1 VIVDAHAHIV
11 VGEAAAG
18 PGRTGSWRPEVN
30 QAGGRSRIRHD
41 GRELTSVVGEFTDPE
56 RMAHEADAHGIGH
69 LLLSPWVRLLPFEQ
83 PVGEARDICRVQND
97 ALAALVA
104 ARPDRFSAL
113 GAVALQDPAT
123 AAGDLLKVLADGLAG
138 VELTPGIAGRYL
150 GDDAFEPF
158 WEAAEDAG
166 AVLFVHPSTRGLAM
180 PVFDEYYLWNSVA
193 NPVETA
199 TGAAHLVMAGVLER
213 HPRLKIVLAHGGGAL
228 GAVRGRLRRAHAQVP
243 AARSR
248 LRESPDA
255 SLARFYHD
263 TVTHDPVLLRR
274 LIEDAGP
281 EHVLLGSDRPF
292 DMGSDDPVG
301 EVRALDLPPEAEAA
315 VLGGNAARL
324 LGWPANPDP
333 AAGRGRPGP

>member
-11 VGEAAAG
+11 VRDATAA
-18 PGRTGSWRPEVN
+18 PGRTGSWRPQVT
-30 QAGGRSRIRHD
+30 QVAGRSRIRHD
-41 GRELTSVVGEFTDPE
+41 GRELTSVVGEFTDPG
-56 RMAHEADAHGIGH
+56 RMAQEAAACGIGH
-69 LLLSPWVRLLPFEQ
+69 LLLSPWVRMLPFEH
-83 PVGEARDICRVQND
+83 PLAEARDICKVQND

-104 ARPDRFSAL
+104 ARPECFSAL
-113 GAVALQDPAT
+113 GAVPLQDPAA
-123 AAGDLLKVLADGLAG
+123 AAGDLLDLLADGLAG

-158 WEAAEDAG
+158 WEAAEGAG
-166 AVLFVHPSTRGLAM
+166 ALLFIHPSTRGLAL

-199 TGAAHLVMAGVLER
+199 TAAAHLVMAGVLER

-248 LRESPDA
+248 LRQPPDA
-255 SLARFYHD
+255 SLARFYYD
-263 TVTHDPVLLRR
+263 TVTHDPELLRR
-274 LIEDAGP
+274 LIEDAGAD
-281 EHVLLGSDRPF
+281 HVLLGSDRPF

-301 EVRALDLPPEAEAA
+301 EVRDLALPALAEAA

-324 LGWPANPDP
+324 LGWPASADP
-333 AAGRGRPGP
+333 PAGPGRVGP

>member
-11 VGEAAAG
+11 VRDATAG
-18 PGRTGSWRPEVN
+18 PGRTGSWRPQVTE
-30 QAGGRSRIRHD
+30 AGGRSRIRHE
-41 GRELTSVVGEFTDPE
+41 GRELTSVVSEFTDPG
-56 RMAHEADAHGIGH
+56 RMAQEAAARGIGH
-69 LLLSPWVRLLPFEQ
+69 LLLSPWVRLLPFEH
-83 PVGEARDICRVQND
+83 PLAEAREICRVQND

-104 ARPDRFSAL
+104 GQPDRFSAL
-113 GAVALQDPAT
+113 GAVPLQDPAT
-123 AAGDLLKVLADGLAG
+123 AASDLLKVLADGLAG

-166 AVLFVHPSTRGLAM
+166 ALLFIHPATRGLAL
-180 PVFDEYYLWNSVA
+180 PVFDDYYLWNSVA

-199 TGAAHLVMAGVLER
+199 TAAAHLVMAGVLER

-228 GAVRGRLRRAHAQVP
+228 WAVRGRLRRAHAQVP

-248 LRESPDA
+248 LREPPDA

-281 EHVLLGSDRPF
+281 DHVLLGSDRPF

-301 EVRALDLPPEAEAA
+301 EVRALALPAEAEAA

-324 LGWPANPDP
+324 LSWPAG
-333 AAGRGRPGP
+333 AGQSAGGPPSGR